1 MLGTR
6 ELSPTGTTRSRTTLI
21 LCAAAALFEGFDNQS
36 MGVAAPMLFR
46 EFSVPASLGGVIFS
60 AATLGLFFGAAIGG
74 RVADYIGRRQTLMA
88 SLLLFGFASLL
99 TSAVHSA
106 QWLIASRFL
115 TGLGC
120 GGAMPNFIALASEA
134 VDPRRRLSAVT
145 LVMAALPFGGA
156 LAGLIALADRL
167 GWSWRSIFI
176 IGGVAPILVGLLIL
190 RMVWANIRIHQT
202 KISELATARSLPVD
216 RVATVLWKMD
226 RARTTSLLWT
236 GFFFTQL
243 VLFLMLNWLPS
254 LIIGLGFS
262 RAEASLASIGFNLAG
277 SLGAA
282 ILGRLHAGAHRR
294 LGVLIT
300 YGGISVSTAALV
312 AVASF
317 GKTFSAAM
325 MACAL
330 AGGFIIGAQLIL
342 FALAPLYYSSV
353 NRGTGVGAAVAI
365 GRLGSVAGPLFA
377 GTLLAWGGG
386 SATVLAGIVPF
397 VLIAGGAALALTW
410 RPQSGD

>member
-1 MLGTR
+1 
-6 ELSPTGTTRSRTTLI
+6 
-21 LCAAAALFEGFDNQS
+21 LFEGFDNQS

-46 EFSVPASLGGVIFS
+46 EFSVPASQGGVIFS

-74 RVADYIGRRQTLMA
+74 RAADYIGRKQTLMA
-88 SLLLFGFASLL
+88 SLLLFGLASLL
-99 TSAVHSA
+99 TSVVHGIPL
-106 QWLIASRFL
+106 LIASRLL

-156 LAGLIALADRL
+156 LAGLIALADRW
-167 GWSWRSIFI
+167 GWSWRAIFV
-176 IGGVAPILVGLLIL
+176 IGGIAPILAALVIL
-190 RMVWANIRIHQT
+190 KLVWADGRIDRRT
-202 KISELATARSLPVD
+202 VSERPPPRPLPVD
-216 RVATVLWKMD
+216 GVGTVLWKMN
-226 RARTTSLLWT
+226 RARTTVLLWT

-262 RAEASLASIGFNLAG
+262 RAEASLASIGFNIAG

-282 ILGRLHAGAHRR
+282 SLGRLHAGAQRR
-294 LGVLIT
+294 LWVLIT
-300 YGGISVSTAALV
+300 YGGIAVSTAALV

-317 GKTFSAAM
+317 GKAFSVAM

-330 AGGFIIGAQLIL
+330 SGGFIIGAQLIL

-365 GRLGSVAGPLFA
+365 GRLGSVVGPLFA
-377 GTLLAWGGG
+377 ATLLASGGR

-410 RPQSGD
+410 RPQSRD